1 MFECFLL
8 KTSKIKNKILSVR
21 VILSKIM
28 KTNQEDTNQES
39 SESTPDLS
47 VLSGLNFGPSWAEET
62 TRQNHNKEFSGQKQH
77 SKKNRSSSKRD
88 RRNSFDKGYRKDT
101 ESNKTTS
108 ARENATG
115 KYRRHNLDASQQNG
129 FQPAV
134 EVNIYPEDEAF
145 EALVKRLRS
154 TARTYQLFEIAKLIL
169 EKPERYVVAVQ
180 NKAKKDEN
188 SKPLYFTM
196 PEYLPFETEEA
207 AINYILNNRLDLFF
221 EIEAIEIEPPKG
233 NFQVVNRCTVTGELL
248 GPPNYH
254 RYQEFLQ
261 RHYGSKIHNMPFER
275 FLSKV
280 ESVKEQESIDAW
292 IESMKKGARYTL
304 KDHKEGEP
312 ESFESL
318 ESVRSFLLQHRKDA
332 IIGTG
337 ETVRFA
343 GRDIERLPKGMI
355 RRSVEMYIEHQQSF
369 PLDTANNIRGR
380 LRRHKFTVY
389 KKGSKGIAYVCA
401 VKRKF
406 RDSKTVF
413 SPSIQKLIEFI
424 EKNPNLPAAKLPG
437 LYLGIDVEK
446 TKPEKLEMNA
456 PQPAEEQDDVSDAAV
471 DEVNKED
478 AVRPTEGEEPASPDV
493 KASVIEMTPKSEQSE
508 EDLKSLN
515 QLMLN
520 LHWLIT
526 AGYVTE
532 YGEGHLFAPPP
543 MPEPKPK
550 DAKSKDSTE
559 AEVETAPEKTN
570 DKEPE
575 AALPSEKVSGKDAD
589 ESTP

>member
-570 DKEPE
+570 DKESE